1 MVPSIIKVGEYFKI
15 TGTAPWD
22 AGQSHSSHYYVERL
36 CPVTHEVSAIWQ
48 PDNQGYTM
56 SSHAKSL
63 DVQASDGSPSEFTGA
78 QATAETHYDFI
89 PLTDEITL
97 NFTGQVDM
105 HEFENSLTFKL
116 IKVDGNLE
124 VDGRI
129 WKAEH
134 VLNVDESI
142 TCKGLSP
149 GSIYR
154 ILLAARVLC
163 GDTPG
168 VTAHLKTEFG

>member
-1 MVPSIIKVGEYFKI
+1 MEQRIIKVSEFFKI
-15 TGTAPWD
+15 TGSAPWD
-22 AGQSHSSHYYVERL
+22 EGQNPSSYYFLESL
-36 CPVTHEVSAIWQ
+36 CPVAHEVSAIWQ
-48 PDNQGYTM
+48 PDNQAYTL
-56 SSHAKSL
+56 SSYANSL
-63 DVQASDGSPSEFTGA
+63 DVQASDGSRSEFTGA

-89 PLTDEITL
+89 PLTDALTL
-97 NFTGQVDM
+97 KFTGQVDM

-116 IKVDGNLE
+116 IRVDGNLE
-124 VDGRI
+124 VEGRI

-142 TCKGLSP
+142 DCAGLVP

-154 ILLAARVLC
+154 VLLAAKVLC

-168 VTAHLKTEFG
+168 VTSRLKAEFV